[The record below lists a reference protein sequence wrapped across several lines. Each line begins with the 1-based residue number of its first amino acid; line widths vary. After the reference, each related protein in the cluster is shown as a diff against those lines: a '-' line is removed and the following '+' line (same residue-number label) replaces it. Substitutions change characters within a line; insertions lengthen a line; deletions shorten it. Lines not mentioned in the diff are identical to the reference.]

1 MKMYL
6 ILLMI
11 TAICGCADKNDNQK
25 VSINQTTVA
34 TVVDLT
40 DAKTLKLWPKVKSI
54 LALYHSA
61 EFPDQACK
69 FSLTVISDL
78 KTNPAY
84 QAFLPNALETEK
96 QNRNDDMQWRSRVI
110 RGYYDDVYKLMDKFY
125 QENDTSVNR
134 AHSEVWETIARSLE
148 NLVKEPTG
156 EKYLLVFS
164 DLQEM
169 SLTGNAY
176 KGFQKMT
183 IEAIKKK
190 LTEAYPIPQNIK
202 GIQVIIIYLPVNRED
217 DLRFNK
223 MFKVYKTMLEAEG
236 VSVSNQATADQF

>member
-1 MKMYL
+1 M
-6 ILLMI
+6 
-11 TAICGCADKNDNQK
+11 CGCTGKKDNQE
-25 VSINQTTVA
+25 VSLKQTTVV
-34 TVVDLT
+34 TIVDLT
-40 DAKTLKLWPKVKSI
+40 DAKTLKLWPKVKPI
-54 LALYHSA
+54 LALFRSA

-69 FSLTVISDL
+69 FSIAAISDL
-78 KTNPAY
+78 KTNPTY
-84 QAFLPNALETEK
+84 QTFLPNALETEK
-96 QNRNDDMQWRSRVI
+96 QNRNDDMQWRSKVI
-110 RGYYDDVYKLMDKFY
+110 RGYYNDVYKLMDKFY

-134 AHSEVWETIARSLE
+134 AHSEVWETITRSLE

-176 KGFQKMT
+176 KGFQKMS

-202 GIQVIIIYLPVNRED
+202 GIKLIIIYLPVNRED